1 MKSASC
7 SLAQES
13 NFHDFIVHSLVGP
26 KVVMLY
32 TVYNT
37 KMLLSTTLNTLYI
50 SMSLDF
56 LLGSPAN

>member
-26 KVVMLY
+26 KVVMLEGVQHKNAFIHHPAY
-32 TVYNT
+32 TLHFYVT
-37 KMLLSTTLNTLYI
+37 
-50 SMSLDF
+50 
-56 LLGSPAN
+56 